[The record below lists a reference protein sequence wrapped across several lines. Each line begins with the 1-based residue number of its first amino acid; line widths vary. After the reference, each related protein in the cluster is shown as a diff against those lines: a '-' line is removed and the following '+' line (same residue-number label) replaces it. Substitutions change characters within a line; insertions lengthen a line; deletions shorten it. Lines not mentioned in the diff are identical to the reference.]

1 LYLNTTGNYN
11 TANGYGS
18 LYSNTTGYQ
27 NIANGSYSLYSNT
40 TGSSNTAY
48 GYNSQGINPSRP
60 TSAVAGGG
68 SVDTGTHQYL
78 ITYVLN
84 GIEHPSQWRS
94 ATTTAGNNTVN
105 LSGISVYSGPQTIT
119 AKRVYRTVLA
129 GGATATVTISGGA
142 VTGVTLTAGGTG
154 YGSTA
159 VVTLTPKDAGAGATI
174 TATGITGGVIQ
185 QSNLT
190 ITAGGSG
197 YTVAPTVTISKYPAN
212 DPNKFY
218 KVADL

>member
-1 LYLNTTGNYN
+1 
-11 TANGYGS
+11 
-18 LYSNTTGYQ
+18 
-27 NIANGSYSLYSNT
+27 
-40 TGSSNTAY
+40 
-48 GYNSQGINPSRP
+48 
-60 TSAVAGGG
+60 
-68 SVDTGTHQYL
+68 
-78 ITYVLN
+78 
-84 GIEHPSQWRS
+84 
-94 ATTTAGNNTVN
+94 
-105 LSGISVYSGPQTIT
+105 
-119 AKRVYRTVLA
+119 VLA

-218 KVADL
+218 KVADLGLSDTTYSDTSDDVTVIANGALPTGMSNTILVGTNATGLASNQFVIGDAANPVSDTYFGGVYHSTAISI